1 MMKDQNI
8 TDELVETYILHN
20 GFELITIVPDDQM
33 YECPGGHIWHWSDIV
48 DTIENMTPPELY
60 NLCFL
65 AEQDD
70 KNMNDEINKLE
81 RMYG

>member
-1 MMKDQNI
+1 MIKNQNI

-20 GFELITIVPDDQM
+20 DFEHKAGEM

-65 AEQDD
+65 AEQDN

>member
-1 MMKDQNI
+1 MIKNQNI
-8 TDELVETYILHN
+8 SDELVETYILHN
-20 GFELITIVPDDQM
+20 DFEHKAGEM
-33 YECPGGHIWHWSDIV
+33 YECPGGHIWLWSDIV
-48 DTIENMTPPELY
+48 ETIENMTPPELY